1 MPPTTARTRT
11 HARGHTRRAPAPR
24 HHRRVS
30 GPIARPLPA
39 VALPAPQ
46 RRGTT
51 GVFERLRALPE
62 HRVVDRLLRGRA
74 WIWLIGLMLG
84 GIVAMQVSLL
94 KLNSGI
100 SASVEQAAT
109 LERRNAALETEVA
122 KLGAGERIQ
131 QTAAEEGMVAPPAG
145 DVEYLTARPGTD
157 PRLAARRM
165 QSPSEEAID
174 VMANGGRA
182 LAPLA
187 PTTVAPAIG
196 TTVPTTTDPT
206 ATTTDPTATTTDPT
220 ATTVPPAPT
229 PTPSPVVTPAP
240 TAPDAAPTTTDP
252 ATGATTAP
260 TG

>member
-1 MPPTTARTRT
+1 MNPPTTARRAHHGRTR
-11 HARGHTRRAPAPR
+11 HAPAPR

-30 GPIARPLPA
+30 GPIARPLPSVA
-39 VALPAPQ
+39 VPAPT

-62 HRVVDRLLRGRA
+62 HRVLDRLLRGRA

-94 KLNSGI
+94 KMNSGI
-100 SASVEQAAT
+100 SASVEQAST

-122 KLGAGERIQ
+122 RLASGERIQ
-131 QTAAEEGMVAPPAG
+131 QAAAAESMVAPPPG
-145 DVEYLTARPGTD
+145 DVAFLTSRPDRD

-165 QSPSEEAID
+165 QSPSDEAQQL
-174 VMANGGRA
+174 MANGGHAPGA
-182 LAPLA
+182 LALSA
-187 PTTVAPAIG
+187 VG
-196 TTVPTTTDPT
+196 TTEPDPAVAVTPTDPAAT
-206 ATTTDPTATTTDPT
+206 A
-220 ATTVPPAPT
+220 VPPAPT
-229 PTPSPVVTPAP
+229 PTPEPVATPVPTPVPDPAAA
-240 TAPDAAPTTTDP
+240 TAPATTDP

>member
-11 HARGHTRRAPAPR
+11 HARAHTRRAPAPR

-39 VALPAPQ
+39 VALPAPT

-165 QSPSEEAID
+165 QSPSDEAIE

-196 TTVPTTTDPT
+196 TTVPTATDPT
-206 ATTTDPTATTTDPT
+206 ATTTDPA

-229 PTPSPVVTPAP
+229 PTPTPVVTPAP
-240 TAPDAAPTTTDP
+240 TAPAAVAPMTTDP